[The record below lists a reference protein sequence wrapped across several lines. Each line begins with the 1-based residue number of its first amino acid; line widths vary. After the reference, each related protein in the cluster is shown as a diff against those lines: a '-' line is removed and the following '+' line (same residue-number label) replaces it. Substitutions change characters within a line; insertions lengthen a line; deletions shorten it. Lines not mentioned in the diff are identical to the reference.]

1 MTLCSSI
8 NCYSL
13 FVLPLTQVLLRIT
26 ACHFIPTFQCLQT
39 CMPCGRVQEDDFTP
53 VSIPELVHWAGV
65 PLRNGALDGKP
76 ATLFHRWKEHD
87 PRYDPINAENIK
99 LSRWRQIKRYFKL
112 SMGIEEK
119 KRGEAGYD
127 PCVKYDYLSLPCT

>member
-1 MTLCSSI
+1 MWKGAGSG
-8 NCYSL
+8 YG
-13 FVLPLTQVLLRIT
+13 
-26 ACHFIPTFQCLQT
+26 H
-39 CMPCGRVQEDDFTP
+39 DFTP

-65 PLRNGALDGKP
+65 PLCNGALDGKP

-87 PRYDPINAENIK
+87 PRYDPITAENIK

-127 PCVKYDYLSLPCT
+127 PLHLSLPCTQHELFDRVRRLGWYDR